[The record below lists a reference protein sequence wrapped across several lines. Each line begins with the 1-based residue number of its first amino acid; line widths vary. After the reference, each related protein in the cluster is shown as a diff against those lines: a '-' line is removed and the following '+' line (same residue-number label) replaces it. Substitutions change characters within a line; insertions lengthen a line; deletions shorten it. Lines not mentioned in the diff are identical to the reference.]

1 MFGVASRLAR
11 RILLPVAVAALAA
24 TISVAATVSASAAEI
39 YAGIVVDVKTGRTL
53 YQDNADSQ
61 RYPASLTKM
70 MTLFLLFE
78 DLEAGKVRLTTR
90 ITFSANA
97 AAEPPSK
104 LGIRAGATLTVRDAI
119 YALVTRSANDVA
131 TALGEHLAGSES
143 RFAARMTETAR
154 SIGMSRTTFR
164 NAHGLPS
171 SGQVTTARDM
181 ATLGRALIDRFPTY
195 FEYFSTPSFRY
206 NGVTIRNHNN
216 LLGRVA
222 GVNGI
227 KTGYTRASGYNLV
240 TSVNRNGRQIV
251 AVVLGGRSG
260 SSRDAHM
267 VDLINRYLPQASSG
281 ARTAPLVA
289 VAAPAP
295 TPNRSGNPYAVALNQ
310 FPPPRPRPD
319 PGVADPPAMLVAAAD
334 PIPLVPAVPARPTPA
349 PALPPTALAY
359 VDPLAELVLAEGDA
373 DIQEAIEFALAA
385 APPAAAPSL
394 APPAAPTAAPVVT
407 VALAVPTPAAAPA
420 AVADATSISPDSWK
434 IQIGAMPNRDSATA
448 TLERAR
454 QAAPTVLASLT
465 PYTEAVPRNGE
476 TLYRARF
483 AGFIDQ
489 NAAQAAC
496 AVLVREDFACL
507 AVR

>member
-1 MFGVASRLAR
+1 MFGVVAGFAR
-11 RILLPVAVAALAA
+11 RILLPVAVAA
-24 TISVAATVSASAAEI
+24 VAGTLSLGTTKTAQAAEI

-53 YQDNADSQ
+53 YADNADSL

-70 MTLFLLFE
+70 MTLYLLFE
-78 DLEAGKVRLTTR
+78 DLEAGQTRLTSR

-104 LGIRAGATLTVRDAI
+104 LGIRAGGTLTVRDAI
-119 YALVTRSANDVA
+119 LALVTRSANDVA
-131 TALGEHLAGSES
+131 TAIAEHLEGSES
-143 RFAARMTETAR
+143 AFATRMTNTAR
-154 SIGMSRTTFR
+154 AIGMSRTTFK
-164 NAHGLPS
+164 NAHGLPNS
-171 SGQVTTARDM
+171 AQVTTARDM
-181 ATLGRALIDRFPTY
+181 ATLGRALMDRFPSY
-195 FEYFSTPSFRY
+195 FEYFSTPSFRF

-216 LLGRVA
+216 LLGRVS

-251 AVVLGGRSG
+251 AVVMGGRSG

-267 VDLINRYLPQASSG
+267 VDLINRYLPQASNG
-281 ARTAPLVA
+281 ARTAPLLVA
-289 VAAPAP
+289 SAPSGP
-295 TPNRSGNPYAVALNQ
+295 TRGNPFAVGLDQVPA
-310 FPPPRPRPD
+310 PPPRPATGSATPE
-319 PGVADPPAMLVAAAD
+319 PVLVAAAD
-334 PIPLVPAVPARPTPA
+334 PVPAIPTAPAAPMPLVPSAPPSPA
-349 PALPPTALAY
+349 ALAY
-359 VDPLAELVLAEGDA
+359 VDPLAELLAEGDA
-373 DIQEAIEFALAA
+373 DVQEVIEFAIAA
-385 APPAAAPSL
+385 APEPAPAPAAT
-394 APPAAPTAAPVVT
+394 PPAAI
-407 VALAVPTPAAAPA
+407 
-420 AVADATSISPDSWK
+420 ADASAIPPEVWK
-434 IQIGAMPNRDSATA
+434 IQIGAMPNQGSATA

-454 QAAPTVLASLT
+454 QAAPTVLASVT
-465 PYTEAVPRNGE
+465 PYTEPVPRNGE